1 MEFCKVIKK
10 IDFFGK
16 EPQFYLNGK
25 PKLTSWF
32 GRIFTFIYIIVYII
46 IFCYKLI
53 RMYQRV
59 DITFYDSYSNT
70 DEVPKIRI
78 TSDNFSLVFAVFDES
93 GNPFVDESIY
103 SPIAYFKGDEEL
115 DIKIEVCNP
124 DTINKKYK
132 DYLKGYD
139 LNNFYCIN
147 ELDYTFEPY
156 INSLIVEIYPC
167 KNDTDN
173 DDNQCESQEM
183 IDEALDEHV
192 FMVYFEDIIL
202 TPLNYDVP
210 KKERINYLS
219 SDIYSDL
226 GQYLY
231 TELQI
236 VRIETSTNII
246 GFEFLSES
254 RLEEF
259 VKFDKELSYSF
270 PYHLDDEEYDEYP
283 INVFEIQLN
292 DKVLSEK
299 RQYMKLIDVLG
310 EIGGLMEMIYS
321 LFGVICSLIVD
332 LLYRRKITNSLFSFN
347 IDKKLILI
355 KENKEYKEHKE
366 SQVSEIQFNNDK
378 NIEDEDITEKK
389 LFKKS
394 RRKTFK
400 KKDVSKE
407 DIMIVKRNN
416 RIISN
421 RNSGKLLNFDLS
433 EKKMNKEKHNKIDS
447 DMLNNTTM
455 IHKKDIYSGIITKIS
470 LKDLL
475 ISICSCGKRNKKKI
489 YRILINESMNIIRNK
504 LDIINIFRNLCSIE
518 HSNNNLNLSKNSNI
532 IKMTKSC
539 INDLSEIIE

>member
-1 MEFCKVIKK
+1 M
-10 IDFFGK
+10 
-16 EPQFYLNGK
+16 
-25 PKLTSWF
+25 
-32 GRIFTFIYIIVYII
+32 
-46 IFCYKLI
+46 
-53 RMYQRV
+53 
-59 DITFYDSYSNT
+59 
-70 DEVPKIRI
+70 
-78 TSDNFSLVFAVFDES
+78 
-93 GNPFVDESIY
+93 
-103 SPIAYFKGDEEL
+103 
-115 DIKIEVCNP
+115 
-124 DTINKKYK
+124 
-132 DYLKGYD
+132 
-139 LNNFYCIN
+139 
-147 ELDYTFEPY
+147 
-156 INSLIVEIYPC
+156 
-167 KNDTDN
+167 
-173 DDNQCESQEM
+173 
-183 IDEALDEHV
+183 
-192 FMVYFEDIIL
+192 
-202 TPLNYDVP
+202 
-210 KKERINYLS
+210 
-219 SDIYSDL
+219 
-226 GQYLY
+226 Y

-421 RNSGKLLNFDLS
+421 RNSGKLLNFDIS

>member
-1 MEFCKVIKK
+1 
-10 IDFFGK
+10 
-16 EPQFYLNGK
+16 
-25 PKLTSWF
+25 
-32 GRIFTFIYIIVYII
+32 
-46 IFCYKLI
+46 
-53 RMYQRV
+53 
-59 DITFYDSYSNT
+59 
-70 DEVPKIRI
+70 
-78 TSDNFSLVFAVFDES
+78 
-93 GNPFVDESIY
+93 
-103 SPIAYFKGDEEL
+103 
-115 DIKIEVCNP
+115 
-124 DTINKKYK
+124 
-132 DYLKGYD
+132 
-139 LNNFYCIN
+139 
-147 ELDYTFEPY
+147 
-156 INSLIVEIYPC
+156 
-167 KNDTDN
+167 
-173 DDNQCESQEM
+173 
-183 IDEALDEHV
+183 
-192 FMVYFEDIIL
+192 
-202 TPLNYDVP
+202 
-210 KKERINYLS
+210 
-219 SDIYSDL
+219 
-226 GQYLY
+226 
-231 TELQI
+231 
-236 VRIETSTNII
+236 
-246 GFEFLSES
+246 
-254 RLEEF
+254 
-259 VKFDKELSYSF
+259 
-270 PYHLDDEEYDEYP
+270 
-283 INVFEIQLN
+283 
-292 DKVLSEK
+292 
-299 RQYMKLIDVLG
+299 MKLIDVLG

-394 RRKTFK
+394 RRKTFQ

>member
-25 PKLTSWF
+25 PKLASWF

-70 DEVPKIRI
+70 DEVPEIKV
-78 TSDNFSLVFAVFDES
+78 TSDNFSLVFAVFDED

-124 DTINKKYK
+124 NTINKKYK

-321 LFGVICSLIVD
+321 LFSVICSLIVD
-332 LLYRRKITNSLFSFN
+332 ILYKRKITNNLFSFN
-347 IDKKLILI
+347 IDKKLLVI
-355 KENKEYKEHKE
+355 KQYKECKE
-366 SQVSEIQFNNDK
+366 SEVSEIQFNNDK
-378 NIEDEDITEKK
+378 NIEDDNITEKK
-389 LFKKS
+389 LFKKTR
-394 RRKTFK
+394 RRKTYQK
-400 KKDVSKE
+400 NDKSKE
-407 DIMIVKRNN
+407 DI
-416 RIISN
+416 IIIKKNKNYINN

-433 EKKMNKEKHNKIDS
+433 EKKISKEKHDKIAS
-447 DMLNNTTM
+447 DMLNNTT
-455 IHKKDIYSGIITKIS
+455 IINKKDIYSGIVTKIN

-475 ISICSCGKRNKKKI
+475 VSICSCGKRNKKKI
-489 YRILINESMNIIRNK
+489 YRILINESMNIIRKK
-504 LDIINIFRNLCSIE
+504 LDIINIFKNLYSIE
-518 HSNNNLNLSKNSNI
+518 HSNNDLNSNKNSDI
-532 IKMTKSC
+532 IKMSTKC
-539 INDLSEIIE
+539 INDLSEITE